1 MQNELCGRGISDWF
15 NMLRNIQ
22 SVVCMGQES
31 DAGNIGMGIACKITT
46 WASNGSHQH
55 ANSQSNVINRRFS
68 ARFIRTI
75 ANSSLY
81 QP

>member
-1 MQNELCGRGISDWF
+1 MQNKLCERGISDRF
-15 NMLRNIQ
+15 NMLRNIP
-22 SVVCMGQES
+22 SVVCMEQGS
-31 DAGNIGMGIACKITT
+31 DNCIAGMGIAYKITT

-55 ANSQSNVINRRFS
+55 ANTQSDVINRRFS

>member
-1 MQNELCGRGISDWF
+1 MQNELCGRGISDGF
-15 NMLRNIQ
+15 DMPRNIP
-22 SVVCMGQES
+22 SVVCLAQGT
-31 DAGNIGMGIACKITT
+31 DNYIAGMGIACKITT

-55 ANSQSNVINRRFS
+55 GNTQSDVINRRFS